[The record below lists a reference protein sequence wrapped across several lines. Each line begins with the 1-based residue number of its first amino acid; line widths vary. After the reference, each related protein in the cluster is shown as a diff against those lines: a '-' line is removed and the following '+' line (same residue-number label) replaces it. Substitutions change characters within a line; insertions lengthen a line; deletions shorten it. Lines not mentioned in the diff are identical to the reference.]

1 MCCHDFQALQCSCAG
16 CCSLD
21 PPAPP
26 PPPPVH
32 PPSAPPR
39 PPPPA
44 PPPIPEA
51 WPVACGQTCRLRTCK
66 AWLEFGGVTCSEIG
80 NFCGAEGACDGCCIH
95 DPPAPPSPAAPGEE
109 APRPPGEY
117 NMVAV
122 ITLSATAGA
131 LVIVLLILLLRR
143 CVRRARARLE
153 RARLGPLDP
162 AESTIQLS
170 PHSTHFSDD
179 NLEALGAYHE
189 RPRRPSFAEKSR

>member
-1 MCCHDFQALQCSCAG
+1 
-16 CCSLD
+16 
-21 PPAPP
+21 
-26 PPPPVH
+26 
-32 PPSAPPR
+32 
-39 PPPPA
+39 
-44 PPPIPEA
+44 
-51 WPVACGQTCRLRTCK
+51 
-66 AWLEFGGVTCSEIG
+66 
-80 NFCGAEGACDGCCIH
+80 
-95 DPPAPPSPAAPGEE
+95 
-109 APRPPGEY
+109 
-117 NMVAV
+117 MVAV

-189 RPRRPSFAEKSR
+189 RPRRPSFAEKSRCKEGDRYGLQP